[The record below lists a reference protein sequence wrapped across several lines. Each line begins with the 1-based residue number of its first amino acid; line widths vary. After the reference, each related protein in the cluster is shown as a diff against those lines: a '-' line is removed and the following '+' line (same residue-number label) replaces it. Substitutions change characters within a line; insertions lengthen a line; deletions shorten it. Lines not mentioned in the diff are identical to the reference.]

1 MRSAVALYGLLASL
15 IVAAPVTASECPG
28 NPGALGTS
36 RTIVVDPSQ
45 HNLLGSFQYR
55 ESLPLNDKEV
65 VITFDDGPLPPYSSR
80 ILDILARECVK
91 ATFFMVGKMATSFPR
106 LVRRTH
112 DEGHTLANHSQS
124 HPFNFHTMSVLDAS
138 REIDS
143 GFASIGAAVGDP
155 AKVAPFFRF
164 PGLLRQESV
173 ERYLASKQVMSWSV
187 DFMADD
193 WTRINSREIIRR
205 ALTRLEAKGK
215 GILLLHDIQ
224 PATALG
230 LPELLAE
237 LKARG
242 YRVVHV
248 VPSSAAQP
256 ATATTADQW
265 LARHP
270 PAVAAREPSV
280 WPRVLPHRVRTSVA
294 TTAAPSIT
302 SFGAETHDDDVPVTL
317 VSAPD
322 TLRSG
327 GGDVAMPTVWPE
339 EVITIAVLPDVNL
352 LPAPAANNF
361 RYNRITRSRAK
372 KEKRRPSREVTH
384 STNAD
389 VTGSIPERGK
399 REPKANTKRRQPNTK
414 AATTAKS
421 EANSKSGTNTKSGP
435 NNKAGRAPQVRQ
447 AAQRRPARHHPGRAP
462 DPDHPA
468 AGEPHAKPLKP
479 AGVLDP
485 ARPSRPRLRS
495 IQGFRPDIQGLGTR
509 LGR

>member
-1 MRSAVALYGLLASL
+1 MRSAIALYGLLASL
-15 IVAAPVTASECPG
+15 IVAAPVSASECPG

-91 ATFFMVGKMATSFPR
+91 ATFFMVGRMATSFPK
-106 LVRRTH
+106 LVRRTYE
-112 DEGHTLANHSQS
+112 EGHTLANHSQS

-164 PGLLRQESV
+164 PGLLRQDSV

-193 WTRINSREIIRR
+193 WTRINSREIVRR
-205 ALTRLEAKGK
+205 ALARLEAKGK
-215 GILLLHDIQ
+215 GILPLHDIQ

-270 PAVAAREPSV
+270 PAVATREPSV
-280 WPRVLPHRVRTSVA
+280 WPRVLPHRVRTAVA

-302 SFGAETHDDDVPVTL
+302 SFGAETHGDDVPVTL

-327 GGDVAMPTVWPE
+327 GGDVAMPAVWPE
-339 EVITIAVLPDVNL
+339 EVITIAVLPEVNL

-361 RYNRITRSRAK
+361 RYNRIIRSRGAK
-372 KEKRRPSREVTH
+372 KEKRRPNREVTH

-389 VTGSIPERGK
+389 VTGSILDRGK
-399 REPKANTKRRQPNTK
+399 REPKAKNATNTK
-414 AATTAKS
+414 AATNTQAGTATKS
-421 EANSKSGTNTKSGP
+421 EANNKSGTNTKSSP
-435 NNKAGRAPQVRQ
+435 NNKTGAPNKSGKPRS
-447 AAQRRPARHHPGRAP
+447 ADRP
-462 DPDHPA
+462 PA
-468 AGEPHAKPLKP
+468 TIP
-479 AGVLDP
+479 AGHQIQIT
-485 ARPSRPRLRS
+485 RPQASLAPNR
-495 IQGFRPDIQGLGTR
+495 
-509 LGR
+509 